1 VGGLR
6 ATIDAARA
14 IVRRDASLF
23 ASYRLRFA
31 AQALAA
37 LFSVSLFFYVSKLVR
52 VEPFPTPGAYF
63 GYVIVGLVVLELLT
77 ALLATTPAAVRQ
89 ELVAG
94 TFERMVVSP
103 LGPALGVLAMTLFPA
118 VLALSVGLLTITLG
132 VAFGLDLTWPDA
144 ALAPP
149 AAALITLAFLP
160 LALVVAAA
168 VLVAKQAGSAA
179 TFLVTGLSLTSGA
192 FFPVGLLPGWVSWVS
207 QIQPLTPA
215 LDLMRGLLIDGPV
228 RDGEWTAAL
237 KLGGFATVM
246 LPLSLLVLA
255 TVVELGRRRG
265 TLTEY

>member
-1 VGGLR
+1 VAELG
-6 ATIDAARA
+6 ATLDAARA

-37 LFSVSLFFYVSKLVR
+37 LFSVSLFYYVSKLVR
-52 VEPFPTPGAYF
+52 VDPFPTPEAYF

-77 ALLATTPAAVRQ
+77 ALLATTPTAVRQ

-103 LGPALGVLAMTLFPA
+103 LGPALGVLSMTFFPA
-118 VLALSVGLLTITLG
+118 VLALSVGLLTVLLAM
-132 VAFGLDLTWPDA
+132 AFGLHVSWPGA
-144 ALAPP
+144 ALAP
-149 AAALITLAFLP
+149 AAAVLVTLAFLP
-160 LALVVAAA
+160 LALMVAAA

-192 FFPVGLLPGWVSWVS
+192 FFPVGLLPGWVGWLSRV
-207 QIQPLTPA
+207 QPLTPA
-215 LDLMRGLLIDGPV
+215 LDLMRGLLVDGPV

-237 KLGGFATVM
+237 KLGGFAVVL
-246 LPLSLLVLA
+246 LPLALLVLA